1 MAKVFD
7 NCGDGETYYHCSAS
21 DTDFTR
27 DEWYEYH
34 IKTRDT
40 DQSVLTCFGFTWNV
54 HDVCL
59 NPHTTEIYRDNRSF
73 IEIKTAQ
80 RKDGLWTVGNS
91 YQCLT
96 GSGDDYDGGCG
107 CWYDGATYNTEEDA
121 ILANLEWFKTRRNNT
136 PKIQNAINKAI
147 FDRKCKQLTLF

>member
-1 MAKVFD
+1 MGKILNKCWDD
-7 NCGDGETYYHCSAS
+7 NFYYCSAI
-21 DTDFTR
+21 DKYFTR
-27 DEWYEYH
+27 NEWGKVCED
-34 IKTRDT
+34 TRNYDAT
-40 DQSVLTCFGFTWNV
+40 VATYFGFDWNV

-59 NPHTTEIYRDNRSF
+59 NPRTTEIYRDNRSF

-91 YQCLT
+91 YKYLT
-96 GSGDDYDGGCG
+96 CNCDDYGGGCG
-107 CWYDGATYNTEEDA
+107 CWYDGATYKTEEDA
-121 ILANLEWFKTRRNNT
+121 ILANLEWFKTRKNNA